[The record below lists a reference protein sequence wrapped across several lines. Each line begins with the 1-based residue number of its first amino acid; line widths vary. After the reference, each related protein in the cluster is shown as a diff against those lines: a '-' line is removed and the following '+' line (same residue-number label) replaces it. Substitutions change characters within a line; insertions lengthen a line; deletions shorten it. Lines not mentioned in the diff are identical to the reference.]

1 VFWACFLS
9 VEADDMA
16 CVAEA
21 AIKGDDEA
29 ADMAVESGIAGL
41 DANNGGGREMREVE
55 DRTGNE

>member
-1 VFWACFLS
+1 
-9 VEADDMA
+9 MA